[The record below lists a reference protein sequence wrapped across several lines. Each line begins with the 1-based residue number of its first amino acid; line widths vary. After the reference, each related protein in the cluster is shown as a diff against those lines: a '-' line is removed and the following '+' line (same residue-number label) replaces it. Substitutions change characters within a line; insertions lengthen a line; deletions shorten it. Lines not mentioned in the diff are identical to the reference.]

1 MEEVLD
7 VYCADTYDE
16 FYPLVCMDEASK
28 QLLRHDQQ
36 PIPLAVGRPLR
47 EDYHYE
53 RHGVMAL
60 FMFFDPLRG
69 YRRVTARESRTC
81 LDWAEEVKRLLT
93 EDYPQAKKVTLVL
106 DNLNTHHSGS
116 LYKAFPAAEARAL
129 ARRLEIHYTPKNG
142 SWLNMAEIELSIL
155 SKQCLNRRI
164 GTAAELQRQ
173 IAAWQAERNASA
185 SRVVW
190 RFTTADAR
198 IKLAHLYPQF

>member
-1 MEEVLD
+1 MEDVLD

-16 FYPLVCMDEASK
+16 LHPLVCMDEASK
-28 QLLRHDQQ
+28 QLLRHDQE
-36 PIPLAVGRPLR
+36 PIPLDIGRPLR

-53 RHGVMAL
+53 RNGVMAL
-60 FMFFDPLRG
+60 FLFFDPLRG

-93 EDYPQAKKVTLVL
+93 EDYPHAAQVTLVL
-106 DNLNTHHSGS
+106 DNLNTHHIGS
-116 LYKAFPAAEARAL
+116 LYKAFPAAEAHAL
-129 ARRLEIHYTPKNG
+129 ARRLSIHYTPKNG

-164 GTAAELQRQ
+164 ATAAELHRQ
-173 IAAWQAERNASA
+173 IAAWQAARNATA
-185 SRVVW
+185 SRVTW